1 MVVGSIVLVLLI
13 ESSLTFSVCCVVLS
27 LFLLPDV
34 DDDEYTLE
42 ALLGTAEMYCSTFS
56 KNRLEYLD

>member
-1 MVVGSIVLVLLI
+1 MVVGSIVLLI

-34 DDDEYTLE
+34 DDDDDDDPLFDVVAGVVEPPNTID
-42 ALLGTAEMYCSTFS
+42 ASGF
-56 KNRLEYLD
+56 